1 MSNQASLPA
10 RVLAITWEDHR
21 RMSELC
27 DWLDLPLTVLRSSS
41 RGVRRYAQLSLAT
54 IRFLRTHRP
63 AAVLLQNP
71 SLILALLVLFAR
83 PFMGRYR
90 VVMDAHNEAITP
102 YTYDFWP
109 ITWLSCLAQRH
120 ADATIVTNA
129 ALARIVRE
137 NGGRPLIVPDRLPT
151 PPVSPNRLS
160 QPDRLSVMVVA
171 TFAADEPIGAIF
183 GAARQLGPDFS
194 FAVTGNS
201 RKLAPEL
208 RDSMPANVR
217 LTGFLPEH
225 DYWQLMADCHVVLDL
240 TLKTDCLVCGAYE
253 ALSLNKPMILSGN
266 GASRDL
272 FGSFAVFPESC
283 DENDIA
289 AALRKALQDYDRI
302 RDLTEQGRPAF
313 AERWL
318 VAALSLRAALIP
330 PDAAA
335 PSS

>member
-1 MSNQASLPA
+1 MNSGTSLPA
-10 RVLAITWEDHR
+10 NVLAITWEDHR

-27 DWLDLPLTVLRSSS
+27 DWLGLPLTVLRSSN
-41 RGVRRYAQLSLAT
+41 RGARRYAELTLASF
-54 IRFLRTHRP
+54 RLLRNSRP
-63 AAVLLQNP
+63 AAVFLQNP

-83 PFMGRYR
+83 PFLGRYR

-102 YTYDFWP
+102 FTYDFWP
-109 ITWLSCLAQRH
+109 ITWLSRLAQRH
-120 ADATIVTNA
+120 ADTTIVTNG
-129 ALARIVRE
+129 ALARLVRE
-137 NGGRPLIVPDRLPT
+137 NGGRALVVPDRLPT
-151 PPVSPNRLS
+151 PPVSTNRLS
-160 QPDRLSVMVVA
+160 RPERLSVMVVA

-183 GAARQLGPDFS
+183 AAARQVGPDFA

-208 RDSMPANVR
+208 RDSMPTNVR

-225 DYWQLMADCHVVLDL
+225 DYWKLMADCHVVLDL
-240 TLKTDCLVCGAYE
+240 TLKADCLVCGAYE

-289 AALRKALQDYDRI
+289 ASLRKALQDYDRI
-302 RDLTEQGRPAF
+302 LDLTEQGRPVF

-318 VAALSLRAALIP
+318 VAAQSLRAALT
-330 PDAAA
+330 
-335 PSS
+335 

>member
-1 MSNQASLPA
+1 MSSQTTLPA
-10 RVLAITWEDHR
+10 DVLAITWEDHR
-21 RMSELC
+21 RMNELC
-27 DWLDLPLTVLRSSS
+27 DWLGLPLTVLRSSS
-41 RGVRRYAQLSLAT
+41 RGARRYAELTLAT

-102 YTYDFWP
+102 FTYDFWP
-109 ITWLSCLAQRH
+109 ITWLSRVAQRR
-120 ADATIVTNA
+120 ADTTVVTNE
-129 ALARIVRE
+129 ALAKVVRE
-137 NGGRPLIVPDRLPT
+137 NGGQPLIVPDRLPT
-151 PPVSPNRLS
+151 PPVSSNRLS
-160 QPDRLSVMVVA
+160 CPEQLSVMVVA

-183 GAARQLGPDFS
+183 GAARLLGAEFS

-201 RKLAPEL
+201 RKLAPDL
-208 RDSMPANVR
+208 RTSMPANVR

-240 TLKTDCLVCGAYE
+240 TLKPDCLVCGAYE
-253 ALSLNKPMILSGN
+253 ALSLSKPMVLSGN

-272 FGSFAVFPESC
+272 FGGFAVFPENS
-283 DENDIA
+283 DEGSIA
-289 AALRKALQDYDRI
+289 VALRKTLAEYDTI

-313 AERWL
+313 AKRWL
-318 VAALSLRAALIP
+318 VAAQSLRAALN
-330 PDAAA
+330 
-335 PSS
+335 